1 MTRERSTPKPNQH
14 RSATP
19 YSDYDDAL
27 DPCEQAPI
35 EGTQKQA
42 PERGDACRQSLAQAP
57 ASARINPSEPLSAH
71 ISTPPARDMIHCSL
85 IIPKNCVCEVK
96 ISGRKRLRT
105 SIDEDQN
112 SDSQTR
118 LSLIDPSAKRRRR
131 HIGESQAQ
139 TFTGKKLAKSKDD
152 KPHCIIPSDAEKKGP
167 SLLSPQEGLSTDSK
181 SKKPMTE
188 WLYKQFD
195 KISDSAILAAPLL
208 RRRASDSFTVLDDT
222 NDRTEAFKSKN
233 AAGRTLYDN
242 NSDKTDPF
250 SSPSSSPKVAL
261 EQPKDDRNI
270 RDKTVPALKVCL

>member
-14 RSATP
+14 RSMIP
-19 YSDYDDAL
+19 YSDYNDAL
-27 DPCEQAPI
+27 DSCEQAPI
-35 EGTQKQA
+35 EGTQKQVS
-42 PERGDACRQSLAQAP
+42 ERGDACRQSLAQVP
-57 ASARINPSEPLSAH
+57 TSTHTGPSEPLSAH

-85 IIPKNCVCEVK
+85 IKPNNCVCEVK

-105 SIDEDQN
+105 SIDSGQN
-112 SDSQTR
+112 FDFQTQ
-118 LSLIDPSAKRRRR
+118 LSLTDPSAKRRR
-131 HIGESQAQ
+131 HIGGSQAQ
-139 TFTGKKLAKSKDD
+139 TFTGKKFGKSKDNE
-152 KPHCIIPSDAEKKGP
+152 PHCIIPSDAEKKGP
-167 SLLSPQEGLSTDSK
+167 SLLSPQEGFSTDSQ

-208 RRRASDSFTVLDDT
+208 RRRASDSFIVLDDT

-242 NSDKTDPF
+242 NSEKTDPF

-261 EQPKDDRNI
+261 EQPKDNRNI
-270 RDKTVPALKVCL
+270 QDKTVPALKVCL